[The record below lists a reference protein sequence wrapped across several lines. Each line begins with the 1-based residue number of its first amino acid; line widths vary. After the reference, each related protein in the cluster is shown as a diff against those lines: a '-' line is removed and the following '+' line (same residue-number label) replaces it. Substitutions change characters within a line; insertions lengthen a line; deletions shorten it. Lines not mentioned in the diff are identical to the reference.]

1 MHILNANDL
10 FWITAYTYDRIM
22 EVGWKYWADAFAVYF
37 KLLEQTRIQQT
48 NQTFTLD
55 TFLEK
60 FFKWWNKRVSVAK
73 WILKNLWLIDNV
85 VVRDEYGKIKA
96 HYVRV
101 NYLID
106 GEKVRNAC
114 STYSLSTGAENHPV
128 VSTIGGEMETN
139 ALSTKYI
146 NAWSTKE
153 KICLPEQETQDN
165 IEEKKEKVPPK
176 ERKEKKY
183 CEEFECLRKIYPH
196 WKWRGSKPNSY
207 RKRLSWTE
215 EERQKI
221 LDKAKEKRVCCECWI
236 DNKQYSKAFE
246 WYMENER
253 WVDFDLE
260 SFVNQ
265 LMENKKDKDNVWIKL
280 AKEYWWEDVV
290 QKFVKKYVLTHDTMT
305 LNLH

>member
-22 EVGWKYWADAFAVYF
+22 EVWWKYWADAFAVYF

-48 NQTFTLD
+48 NQTFTLNK
-55 TFLEK
+55 FLMK
-60 FFKWWNKRVSVAK
+60 FFSWGDDRVSRAK
-73 WILKNLWLIDNV
+73 KILKDLWLIDDV
-85 VVRDEYGKIKA
+85 VVRDEFWKMKA

-101 NYLID
+101 NYLIND
-106 GEKVRNAC
+106 DNIRNAC
-114 STYSLSTGAENHPV
+114 STYNLSTTTENQGV
-128 VSTIGGEMETN
+128 DSTWTGEIETN
-139 ALSTKYI
+139 ALSTKHI

-153 KICLPEQETQDN
+153 EICLPEQEAQDN

-183 CEEFECLRKIYPH
+183 CEEFEYLRKAYPH

-207 RKRLSWTE
+207 RKWQSWTE

-290 QKFVKKYVLTHDTMT
+290 QKFVKRYVLTHDTMT